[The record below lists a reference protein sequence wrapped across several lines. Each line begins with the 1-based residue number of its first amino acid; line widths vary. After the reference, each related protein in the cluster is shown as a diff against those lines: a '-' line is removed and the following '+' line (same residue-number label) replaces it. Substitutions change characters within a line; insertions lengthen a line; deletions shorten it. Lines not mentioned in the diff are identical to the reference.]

1 MPRVRSRLSLILLAT
16 AALAIPATIG
26 FAPGATSPASAKQ
39 TRSVSTVTA
48 ISAADRKQGAEA
60 HPQLLAEFGGAQI
73 GSQADYVIG
82 VGKNISIQSGL
93 SNARDDFTVTLL
105 NSSIN
110 NAFAIP
116 GGYVYVTR
124 QLVGLMNSEAE
135 LAGVLGHEVGHVAAR
150 HSAKRQAKAQQN
162 AIIGVLGQILSGV
175 LLGDSALGQLGQ
187 KISSTVPQLATLRYS
202 RTQEL
207 QADDLGIQYLK
218 RAGYDPRAMASVLQN
233 LAAQN
238 SLDAQLQGQS
248 AKMPEWASTHPDPA
262 SRVRTALAKAG
273 TGAGGNLNRDTFL
286 SRISGIMY
294 GDDPQQGA
302 IEGQTFIHPVFRF
315 AFTVPAGYVMVNG
328 TRTVSVSGQSGKG
341 ELTSAAYSGD
351 LDAYIRT
358 AFNGLAG
365 QGKTLAPQSIQR
377 TSVNG
382 IPAAYGT
389 ARVMSGNSQVDVV
402 IFAYEFAKD
411 RAFHFAA
418 ITPAGQS
425 NVFSSMFSSMKRISA
440 ADAAAIKPRRV
451 EVVTVKNGDTVTSL
465 AKRMAFA
472 NSQEARFRVLNGLGA
487 NATVSAGQKVKIV
500 VQTAS

>member
-1 MPRVRSRLSLILLAT
+1 MPRMKLRLSAAFLAT
-16 AALAIPATIG
+16 AALAVPLTIG
-26 FAPGATSPASAKQ
+26 CAPGGASSANAQ
-39 TRSVSTVTA
+39 TKSASTVQS

-60 HPQLLAEFGGAQI
+60 HPQLLAEFGGAQT
-73 GSQADYVIG
+73 GPQADYVIS
-82 VGKNISIQSGL
+82 VGKNISVQSGL

-105 NSSIN
+105 NSSVN

-124 QLVGLMNSEAE
+124 QLVGLMNNEAE

-162 AIIGVLGQILSGV
+162 AILGVLGQILSGV
-175 LLGDSALGQLGQ
+175 VFGDSALGQIGQ

-218 RAGYDPRAMASVLQN
+218 RAGYDPRAMATLLQS

-238 SLDAQLQGQS
+238 SLDAQAQGQS

-262 SRVRTALAKAG
+262 SRVKTALSKAG
-273 TGAGGNLNRDTFL
+273 ANPGGTVNRDTFL
-286 SRISGIMY
+286 SRIDGIMY

-302 IEGQTFIHPVFRF
+302 IEGNTFTHPAYRF
-315 AFTVPAGYVMVNG
+315 AFTVPNGYFMVNG
-328 TRTVSVSGQSGKG
+328 TRAVSINGQGGKG
-341 ELTSAAYSGD
+341 ELTSAAYSGN
-351 LDAYIRT
+351 LESYIRT
-358 AFNGLAG
+358 AFNALAG
-365 QGKTLAPQSIQR
+365 QGQSLAPSSIQK
-377 TSVNG
+377 TTVNG
-382 IPAAYGT
+382 ISAAYGT
-389 ARVMSGNSQVDVV
+389 ARVNSGNSQVDVV
-402 IFAYEFAKD
+402 VFAYEFAND

-425 NVFSSMFSSMKRISA
+425 NLFSQMFSSMRRISA
-440 ADAAAIKPRRV
+440 TEAAVIKPRRV
-451 EVVTVKNGDTVTSL
+451 EVVTVRNGDTVASL

-472 NSQEARFRVLNGLGA
+472 SGQEARFRVLNGLGA
-487 NATVSAGQKVKIV
+487 NDTVTVGQKVKLVI
-500 VQTAS
+500 QTAS